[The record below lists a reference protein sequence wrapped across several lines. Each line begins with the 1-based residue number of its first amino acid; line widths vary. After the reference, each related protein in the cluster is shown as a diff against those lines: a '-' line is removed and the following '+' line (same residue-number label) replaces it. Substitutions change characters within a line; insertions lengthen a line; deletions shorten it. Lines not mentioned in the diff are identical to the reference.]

1 MVDIL
6 KECIKMLRRE
16 NKVLSWL
23 LIISLLVNVALVT
36 VIYIDNKAARLE
48 KAAATYDITERVARR
63 TECNP
68 IIIQPKSIYRN
79 CKNQSLKHLSTN
91 FYFQKPRRRTI
102 SPKISGISARV
113 SFPTRKSSPK
123 CPI

>member
-23 LIISLLVNVALVT
+23 LIISLLVNVALAA
-36 VIYIDNKAARLE
+36 VIYIDNKTARLE
-48 KAAATYDITERVARR
+48 KAAATYDITERAARR

-68 IIIQPKSIYRN
+68 IITQPKNICRN

-91 FYFQKPRRRTI
+91 FYFRTPRKKFCAKYMWK
-102 SPKISGISARV
+102 SCLYGKSASVVAIPRAA
-113 SFPTRKSSPK
+113 
-123 CPI
+123 

>member
-23 LIISLLVNVALVT
+23 LIISLLVNVALAA
-36 VIYIDNKAARLE
+36 VIYIDNKAASIE
-48 KAAATYDITERVARR
+48 KAVATYDITERAARR

-68 IIIQPKSIYRN
+68 IITQPKNICRN
-79 CKNQSLKHLSTN
+79 YENQSLKHLSTN
-91 FYFQKPRRRTI
+91 FYFQMPRKKFCKKYMWK
-102 SPKISGISARV
+102 SCLYGKSASVAAIPRAA
-113 SFPTRKSSPK
+113 
-123 CPI
+123 

>member
-23 LIISLLVNVALVT
+23 LIISLLVNVALAA
-36 VIYIDNKAARLE
+36 VIYVDNKTARLE
-48 KAAATYDITERVARR
+48 KAAATYDITERAARR

-68 IIIQPKSIYRN
+68 IITQPKSICRN
-79 CKNQSLKHLSTN
+79 CGNQSLKHLSTN
-91 FYFQKPRRRTI
+91 FYFRKPRKKFYAKYMWK
-102 SPKISGISARV
+102 SCLYGKSASVVDIPRAA
-113 SFPTRKSSPK
+113 
-123 CPI
+123 

>member
-23 LIISLLVNVALVT
+23 LAISLLVNVALAA
-36 VIYIDNKAARLE
+36 VIYVDNKAA
-48 KAAATYDITERVARR
+48 KAAATYDITERAARR

-68 IIIQPKSIYRN
+68 IITQPKSICRN

-91 FYFQKPRRRTI
+91 FYFRTPKKKFCAKYMWKSYLYGKSASVVAIPRAT
-102 SPKISGISARV
+102 
-113 SFPTRKSSPK
+113 
-123 CPI
+123 

>member
-6 KECIKMLRRE
+6 KECIKLLRRE

-23 LIISLLVNVALVT
+23 LIVSLLVNVALAA
-36 VIYIDNKAARLE
+36 VIYVDNKTARLE
-48 KAAATYDITERVARR
+48 KAAATYDITERAARR

-68 IIIQPKSIYRN
+68 IITQPKNICRN

-91 FYFQKPRRRTI
+91 FYFRTPRKKFCAKYMWK
-102 SPKISGISARV
+102 SCLYGKSASVVAIPRAA
-113 SFPTRKSSPK
+113 
-123 CPI
+123 